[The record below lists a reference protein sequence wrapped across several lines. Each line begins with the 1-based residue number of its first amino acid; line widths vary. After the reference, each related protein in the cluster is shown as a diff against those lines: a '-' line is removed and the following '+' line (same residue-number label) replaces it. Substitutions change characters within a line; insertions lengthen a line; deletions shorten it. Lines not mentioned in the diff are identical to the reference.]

1 MPPKKDES
9 VEPAAI
15 VPLEDRFLSPRFQR
29 AMGIVGVV
37 DDDLRPME
45 PPVVEDPDSL
55 EEKAGMVRYEL
66 REKRRQRDLTKVLD
80 ARRQMVI
87 QAEGGSPSAYVPG
100 RFRTAQ
106 PSTIA
111 LGLSRSLPGYDNF
124 KLESKGR
131 KEWAR
136 GLHFA
141 NVQHKKEMIARA
153 AVTDVQW
160 QKFQKDARE
169 HETMLLTRLDK
180 FREGEAKKQ
189 RERVKEGEKKLEES
203 QRRIAKVAA
212 EWEEEGQRRVEVF
225 DEKCRISEERVA
237 NRKADLFSRSCDRD
251 EKILECLARRKD
263 NLDQFIDKTLGSYY
277 KMEEHLAATLA
288 KKEELFL
295 ASLREAGNKAELAA
309 LERAEIAARKEERSR
324 EVGQKVSDR
333 MEHLHEYLEKRQKGW
348 KDNRKERELAWNKQ
362 YGRVKKNVVEM
373 QEEFEKKREKVYE
386 RQRRVFAQGE
396 EGLAKKKIFAG
407 TRKEIEDA
415 YRDSVRTNQERQE
428 AAEAYNRQVCCDF
441 WKQREQQFRDVDR
454 FKNQARTQLQKTK
467 KLEIHIN
474 NEMREVVG
482 DIKSFGY
489 RDARHD
495 KMLKAHGLNSDK
507 LLRAPPKAEEDDG
520 KK

>member
-1 MPPKKDES
+1 M
-9 VEPAAI
+9 I
-15 VPLEDRFLSPRFQR
+15 
-29 AMGIVGVV
+29 
-37 DDDLRPME
+37 
-45 PPVVEDPDSL
+45 
-55 EEKAGMVRYEL
+55 
-66 REKRRQRDLTKVLD
+66 
-80 ARRQMVI
+80 I

-131 KEWAR
+131 KDWAR

-189 RERVKEGEKKLEES
+189 KERVKEGEKKLEES

-212 EWEEEGQRRVEVF
+212 EWEEEGQRRVEAF

-237 NRKADLFSRSCDRD
+237 TKKAELFSRSCDRD
-251 EKILECLARRKD
+251 EKVLECLARRQE

-295 ASLREAGNKAELAA
+295 ASLREAG
-309 LERAEIAARKEERSR
+309 
-324 EVGQKVSDR
+324 
-333 MEHLHEYLEKRQKGW
+333 
-348 KDNRKERELAWNKQ
+348 
-362 YGRVKKNVVEM
+362 
-373 QEEFEKKREKVYE
+373 
-386 RQRRVFAQGE
+386 
-396 EGLAKKKIFAG
+396 
-407 TRKEIEDA
+407 
-415 YRDSVRTNQERQE
+415 
-428 AAEAYNRQVCCDF
+428 
-441 WKQREQQFRDVDR
+441 
-454 FKNQARTQLQKTK
+454 
-467 KLEIHIN
+467 
-474 NEMREVVG
+474 
-482 DIKSFGY
+482 
-489 RDARHD
+489 
-495 KMLKAHGLNSDK
+495 
-507 LLRAPPKAEEDDG
+507 
-520 KK
+520 